1 MLPESS
7 EQRVPLVCPDEGGRS
22 PISFAYNGAH
32 ATWNTRSMS
41 GLRLGPSAIRP
52 LWALGIEDSWPW
64 PSKVTF
70 ALEAGHISHSKHAKT
85 CKVASPSINAEPNNG
100 GLQTALSGLE

>member
-52 LWALGIEDSWPW
+52 LRALGIEISWPS

-70 ALEAGHISHSKHAKT
+70 ALEGRAHFALET
-85 CKVASPSINAEPNNG
+85 CQDVQG
-100 GLQTALSGLE
+100 GESEYKC